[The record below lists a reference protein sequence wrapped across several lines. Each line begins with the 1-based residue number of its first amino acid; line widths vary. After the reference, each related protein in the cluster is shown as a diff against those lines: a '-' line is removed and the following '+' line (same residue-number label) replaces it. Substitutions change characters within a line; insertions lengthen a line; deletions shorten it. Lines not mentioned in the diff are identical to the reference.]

1 MVVTND
7 DTQPDAG
14 KTVIGRLCLT
24 PTALRLETRSQ
35 ERADALRQLVEAL
48 CGAISDIARASTPDL
63 PAAPKS

>member
-7 DTQPDAG
+7 ETQPGAG
-14 KTVIGRLCLT
+14 KTVIGRLWLT

-48 CGAISDIARASTPDL
+48 CGARIQHRAREHTR
-63 PAAPKS
+63 PAGRT